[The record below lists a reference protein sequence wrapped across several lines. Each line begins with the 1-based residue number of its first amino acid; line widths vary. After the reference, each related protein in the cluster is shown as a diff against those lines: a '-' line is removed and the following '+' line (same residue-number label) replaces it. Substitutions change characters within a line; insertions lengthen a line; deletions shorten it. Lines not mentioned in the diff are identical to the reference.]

1 MTKPTVFNYSHYDS
15 LRDKCNEMAVDL
27 AELTVKNQKLSKEND
42 DLKVTNRRLQERLR
56 NAEVKL
62 RIMEEDN
69 GKDKNHR

>member
-1 MTKPTVFNYSHYDS
+1 MTKPTVFNYSHYDN
-15 LRDKCNEMAVDL
+15 LRDRCNEMAVDL